1 MGKKISNQIMLITY
15 PDCFGKNLKDLHCI
29 INHYFSGAVY
39 GLHVLPFF
47 PSTADRGFAPVTY
60 REVDTRFGT
69 WEDIMALSED
79 YYLMYDYMINHI
91 SKYSSIYRDFIE
103 KKDASVYRNFFIRYN
118 HFWENGEP
126 TQEEADKIYV
136 RRPNGPYVT
145 AEFEDGS
152 KEKLWCTF
160 SDDQIDINCKDDEAK
175 KYLRDNLKFLMEHGA
190 AVIRLDAF
198 AYTTKKPGTN
208 CFFVEPDVWPILE
221 ECREILKENDT
232 EMLPEI
238 HENYFIQKKM
248 EEKNISSMIF
258 NCRCCY

>member
-91 SKYSSIYRDFIE
+91 SKYSSIYRLQYPCYNMVFILVGRTFLFSFS
-103 KKDASVYRNFFIRYN
+103 AFL
-118 HFWENGEP
+118 
-126 TQEEADKIYV
+126 
-136 RRPNGPYVT
+136 VT
-145 AEFEDGS
+145 
-152 KEKLWCTF
+152 LY
-160 SDDQIDINCKDDEAK
+160 I
-175 KYLRDNLKFLMEHGA
+175 
-190 AVIRLDAF
+190 
-198 AYTTKKPGTN
+198 
-208 CFFVEPDVWPILE
+208 
-221 ECREILKENDT
+221 
-232 EMLPEI
+232 
-238 HENYFIQKKM
+238 
-248 EEKNISSMIF
+248 
-258 NCRCCY
+258 